1 MEKFL
6 ENLQEA
12 EKIIQR
18 IDHML
23 YVTFPLMKDKRLLL
37 KILLETKIAVTKSI
51 NSILQYEY
59 LYKRINLYQ
68 NSKRNFEIFQ
78 EQCAPRYSITKQE
91 IKLILELFNLVEQ
104 HNQSPFEFIKNEKVV
119 ILSENLKVKTFTTEK
134 TKEFLLLAKNI
145 LKKIKETTENNF

>member
-18 IDHML
+18 MDHMI

-37 KILLETKIAVTKSI
+37 KIILETKIAITKSI

-59 LYKRINLYQ
+59 LYKRISLYKE
-68 NSKRNFEIFQ
+68 SKTNFRTFQ
-78 EQCAPRYSITKQE
+78 KQCAPRYEITKQE
-91 IKLILELFNLVEQ
+91 IKLISELFDIVEK
-104 HNQSPFEFIKNEKVV
+104 HKQSPFEFMRNEKVI
-119 ILSENLKVKTFTTEK
+119 ILSENLTPKALTIENA
-134 TKEFLLLAKNI
+134 KEFLLLAKD
-145 LKKIKETTENNF
+145 LLRKTKKQF